1 MSTQSAMLALLSLS
15 SRRSAANRDEL
26 VSASAYAFHNDE
38 DEVDGNN
45 HQHQM
50 IPKFMMRSQS
60 HTLLAR
66 LLEKRRAL
74 EAEGN
79 DADVG
84 VLSSRNDTS
93 SPDNS
98 TTVPTTPNSSASY
111 NASSP
116 VIPEP
121 TSGADAVDV
130 AVSSGSSSYGVTMG
144 SMLSEELVDKCL
156 EKCPDS
162 KLCTCLGDNP
172 PYECYV
178 DTVSFCED
186 AACMPENEAALM
198 EMYFC
203 PAKKCIASIDGI
215 REMFASSYGNNTN
228 TGSSEYDG
236 SSYEQISMTMRA
248 CTYCVG
254 RKSLCSAC
262 KKDDAF
268 CNTVFQTSFSCEGVN
283 CTLTP
288 VNVQLVGDVCDQ
300 SYFYGQFINCEDY
313 PDLSVSNYANV
324 GGDLASN
331 VGEEDLAIEGGSSL
345 ASSSS
350 RTVTVFAST
359 AALALISVGFS
370 Q

>member
-1 MSTQSAMLALLSLS
+1 MVALLGLS
-15 SRRSAANRDEL
+15 SRSAAKDEL
-26 VSASAYAFHNDE
+26 VSASAYAFHNDNNDE
-38 DEVDGNN
+38 DDVTN

-79 DADVG
+79 DVDVG
-84 VLSSRNDTS
+84 VLSSSNDTS
-93 SPDNS
+93 LPDKS
-98 TTVPTTPNSSASY
+98 TTVSTTPTY
-111 NASSP
+111 NVSSP
-116 VIPEP
+116 GIPEP
-121 TSGADAVDV
+121 TSDAVDV

-144 SMLSEELVDKCL
+144 SMLSEELVTTCL
-156 EKCPDS
+156 ENCPNS
-162 KLCTCLGDNP
+162 SLCRCFGDNP
-172 PYECYV
+172 PNECYL

-186 AACMPENEAALM
+186 AACMPENEAALI

-215 REMFASSYGNNTN
+215 QQMFASYGNNTD
-228 TGSSEYDG
+228 GSSEYDG
-236 SSYEQISMTMRA
+236 SSYEQIGMTMRA
-248 CTYCVG
+248 CMYCVG
-254 RKSLCSAC
+254 RVSLCTTC
-262 KKDDAF
+262 KKDEAF

-283 CTLTP
+283 CTLEP
-288 VNVQLVGDVCDQ
+288 INIELVRDVCDQ

-313 PDLSVSNYANV
+313 PDLNVSNYANV
-324 GGDLASN
+324 GGDLASD
-331 VGEEDLAIEGGSSL
+331 VGEEDLAIDGGSSP

-350 RTVTVFAST
+350 RTVNMFGST
-359 AALALISVGFS
+359 AVALALISVGFS

>member
-26 VSASAYAFHNDE
+26 VSASASAYAFHNDE

-98 TTVPTTPNSSASY
+98 TTVPTTPTYSSASY

-130 AVSSGSSSYGVTMG
+130 AVSSGSSSYGVT
-144 SMLSEELVDKCL
+144 
-156 EKCPDS
+156 
-162 KLCTCLGDNP
+162 
-172 PYECYV
+172 
-178 DTVSFCED
+178 
-186 AACMPENEAALM
+186 
-198 EMYFC
+198 
-203 PAKKCIASIDGI
+203 
-215 REMFASSYGNNTN
+215 
-228 TGSSEYDG
+228 
-236 SSYEQISMTMRA
+236 
-248 CTYCVG
+248 
-254 RKSLCSAC
+254 
-262 KKDDAF
+262 
-268 CNTVFQTSFSCEGVN
+268 
-283 CTLTP
+283 
-288 VNVQLVGDVCDQ
+288 
-300 SYFYGQFINCEDY
+300 
-313 PDLSVSNYANV
+313 
-324 GGDLASN
+324 
-331 VGEEDLAIEGGSSL
+331 
-345 ASSSS
+345 
-350 RTVTVFAST
+350 
-359 AALALISVGFS
+359 ISV
-370 Q
+370 

>member
-26 VSASAYAFHNDE
+26 VSVSASAYAFHNDE
-38 DEVDGNN
+38 EEVDDGNN

-50 IPKFMMRSQS
+50 IPMFMMRSQS

-98 TTVPTTPNSSASY
+98 TTVPTTPTYSSSSASY

-162 KLCTCLGDNP
+162 KLCTCIR
-172 PYECYV
+172 
-178 DTVSFCED
+178 
-186 AACMPENEAALM
+186 ALETIHHM
-198 EMYFC
+198 NVML
-203 PAKKCIASIDGI
+203 I
-215 REMFASSYGNNTN
+215 RSHFVRTL
-228 TGSSEYDG
+228 
-236 SSYEQISMTMRA
+236 RA
-248 CTYCVG
+248 CLRTRLHLWKCTFALL
-254 RKSLCSAC
+254 KSALL
-262 KKDDAF
+262 
-268 CNTVFQTSFSCEGVN
+268 Q
-283 CTLTP
+283 LTASKRCLHPPMEIIP
-288 VNVQLVGDVCDQ
+288 VV
-300 SYFYGQFINCEDY
+300 
-313 PDLSVSNYANV
+313 
-324 GGDLASN
+324 ASMMAHLMN
-331 VGEEDLAIEGGSSL
+331 
-345 ASSSS
+345 
-350 RTVTVFAST
+350 R
-359 AALALISVGFS
+359 
-370 Q
+370 